1 MVAAGARSHNREAAQ
16 HTVKRA
22 HATILEEISSL
33 LAESES
39 EAGRSH
45 PSLAALEDTLTVG
58 YARALE
64 LEAERWRLERR
75 IGQLAPRLDG
85 DDAAPGAELA
95 RLARRAARTDGEL
108 QRLRSLLAT
117 LRARAS
123 ALRAAG
129 ATLTF

>member
-1 MVAAGARSHNREAAQ
+1 M
-16 HTVKRA
+16 KRA

-39 EAGRSH
+39 ETGASR
-45 PSLAALEDTLTVG
+45 PSLNAIEETLTAG

-75 IGQLAPRLDG
+75 IGELAPHLDET
-85 DDAAPGAELA
+85 DAAPGVEELA
-95 RLARRAARTDGEL
+95 KLARRAARTDGEL
-108 QRLRSLLAT
+108 RRLRNLLAA

-123 ALRAAG
+123 ALRSAG
-129 ATLTF
+129 VTLTF